1 MSSGRCEKKQRP
13 SGLDDQS
20 SGVSCGKEVATAKN
34 HLPRVVLKA
43 EDIAHVLRDGVAIL
57 PGSRDRTG
65 RAVIFFPPKDQQH
78 NPDNIRNVLRYLH
91 TVTSDETRDHGF
103 TVIID
108 MRGKHAYNN
117 VRPILKAINH
127 LCETTSGLNMMV
139 LIIKPD
145 TFWEKQKAN
154 MLIGSWSFE
163 VHMIS
168 IDAVMKFVDPSQLVR
183 ELGGSYP
190 YDHDDWLDTRLEL
203 ERWIWQISDVM
214 RHLECQRRSMADS
227 QSPVDISTAEAA
239 LSQHSS
245 IKKAIIAIPVDRLQ
259 NESDRISE
267 RINRAQCGISNPDL
281 VSSIP
286 HMVNLLI
293 SLRNLKSDVFK
304 QWEARR
310 VELEGCYQ
318 MKLFEHDA
326 ENMIDWTRK
335 HNDTL
340 TQCIGNIGASEVEA
354 CEKLREFDEFSVA
367 ADNAEVNIAQ
377 VTNIAIRLHSAGG
390 QTARNKLERLK
401 LRLDEE
407 WSRFKE
413 QLVKRKLILN
423 AAVAFF
429 SATKVY
435 FAKLP
440 LWVESPGV
448 DPSSMSG
455 KTSDVLEEAIQQ
467 HEKFWATVEEIYAEA
482 FAQGSQL
489 IQLLK
494 SVEVDDPT
502 IKELLGKLTR
512 AHKHLL
518 CLWKERR
525 VRLHSML
532 ALIAFRTDTQLV
544 VEWLEQHGDP
554 YLTKNTSIGESIEQ
568 ARILQRNHSHFRQIA
583 RNTYSNANK
592 LFEASK
598 AILESGVCDAEKM
611 RAMIGDLDQRVQ
623 QFTHRVEVRFN
634 LLNQSVLFHTHYR
647 EIMAWYDEME
657 KKYGEQVIDTEVDAC
672 ERSKEQWLYETDGT
686 AQAYAT
692 TIGEGNQLVH
702 DLEVH
707 SQHTGI
713 DYTSNISCI
722 NRLIRNIEGRNS
734 KLSNMWNPQ
743 RVLLQI
749 GLRFAVFVR
758 DNCEVLSQIRSW
770 EEDMRGMLE
779 SSTFAGNAEKVLP
792 FHQDNTSQVK
802 MAVKNIRKCAQEVL
816 QSIHG
821 NGFSDLRTRQG
832 KNVTDLIRENLKILE
847 SAEHQVMKY
856 AAETSYRIEGSRK
869 LGRIRNVVREIVAV
883 FDREERAL
891 QAMST
896 VPVDLEQALRA
907 QEEHELFIKKIELN
921 NMDSVRVFYELSN
934 ELIREGSTD
943 RAAVVELNEMVTGRW
958 RRLSGLAEERNK
970 LLKAAIVC
978 YKTYLTGVYPI
989 LDQLEKD
996 YSQNP
1001 DRDWCV
1007 ARVGET
1013 PQERVNVISELLSKH
1028 MDYKDRFLRGC
1039 IYAQKTSE
1047 MFLKYIERTSTG
1059 SGTHNRFDSE
1069 RIIRMKSD
1077 LRERQ
1082 SKILELWTKK
1092 KKQLDRCQQF
1102 VLLDATRHVLIDWLC
1117 GEGERRLAEFL
1128 KMGLADVATLEDF
1141 HTFKLT
1147 VKEERAK
1154 IQTFLCMAGQ
1164 IKDEAM
1170 QHASD
1175 IADCVADVRVRFEK
1189 FSKRVA
1195 ECETILRGGKAKDD
1209 LSLNRLSD
1217 SNVEE
1222 SMNIMKDEQNS
1233 KMREPMHELIKTEKD
1248 YIEDLR
1254 KCIQVYIS
1262 EFDTAEANSTLPP
1275 VLRDRR
1281 HAIFGNYEKLY
1292 AFHSEKFVH
1301 ELSKYEDDP
1310 EEVGCS
1316 FTVWVDYLNELY
1328 TDYCV
1333 NMEQNNHV
1341 VALPEVMA
1349 FFEAIRERHGL
1360 EQNNSLHSMRIKPV
1374 QRCTRYKLLME
1385 QLLKHCSNVEE
1396 IREAYEV
1403 VKSLPRR
1410 VNDIIHFNGLE
1421 KDKLGVVGPF
1431 VMQDLLTVW
1440 EPRNYFNKTKGKE
1453 RQVFLFEQAIVIA
1466 KKMDFTTKNVKYI
1479 VKGKP
1484 IPIGTVASN
1493 ENRIDLRSAPQPKEE
1508 VKIMWVKRIREL
1520 TQALL
1525 PLNLGVG
1532 LENVSSSGNSSTAE
1546 TISTKSSNASTN
1558 SIEFP
1563 SRDADETSSL
1573 DSQRLSIQS
1582 TDSNQRLPFWYVNSI
1597 LPL

>member
-1 MSSGRCEKKQRP
+1 MVDS
-13 SGLDDQS
+13 
-20 SGVSCGKEVATAKN
+20 EVI
-34 HLPRVVLKA
+34 LKA
-43 EDIAHVLRDGVAIL
+43 EDIAHVLRDGVALL

-65 RAVIFFPPKDQQH
+65 RAIIVFPPKEHQL
-78 NPDNIRNVLRYLH
+78 NPDNIRNILRYLH
-91 TVTSDETRDHGF
+91 TVTADDTREHGF

-108 MRGKHAYNN
+108 MRGKHASNN
-117 VRPILKAINH
+117 VRPILKSVNH
-127 LCETTSGLNMMV
+127 LCETTNGLVIMV
-139 LIIKPD
+139 LVIKPD

-168 IDAVMKFVDPSQLVR
+168 IDALSKFIDPSQLTR
-183 ELGGSYP
+183 DLGGFFP

-203 ERWIWQISDVM
+203 ERWIWQVSEVM
-214 RHLECQRRSMADS
+214 RNLECQRRSMAEA
-227 QSPVDISTAEAA
+227 QSPVDVTTAEAA
-239 LSQHSS
+239 LSQHSN
-245 IKKAIIAIPVDRLQ
+245 IKKTIFSIPIDRLQ
-259 NESDRISE
+259 SESDRISE
-267 RINRAQCGISNPDL
+267 RINRAQCGVSNPDL

-286 HMVNLLI
+286 HMSNLLT
-293 SLRNLKSDVFK
+293 SLRSLKNDVFK
-304 QWEARR
+304 QWEGRR

-326 ENMIDWTRK
+326 DEMLDWTRK
-335 HNDTL
+335 HCEAL
-340 TQCIGNIGASEVEA
+340 TRRMSDIGASDAEA
-354 CEKLREFDEFSVA
+354 SERLHEFEEFSTT
-367 ADNAEVNIAQ
+367 ADSAEVNITQ
-377 VTNIAIRLHSAGG
+377 VTNIAVRLRSVGG
-390 QTARNKLERLK
+390 QSYRNKLERTK
-401 LRLDEE
+401 LRLEEE
-407 WSRFKE
+407 WARFQE
-413 QLVKRKLILN
+413 QLVKRRMILST
-423 AAVAFF
+423 AVAFF
-429 SATKVY
+429 SAAKVY
-435 FAKLP
+435 FAQLP
-440 LWVESPGV
+440 GWLENPGV
-448 DPSSMSG
+448 DPSAMNG
-455 KTSDVLEEAIQQ
+455 KTAEVLEDAIQQ
-467 HEKFWATVEEIYAEA
+467 HEKFWASVEETYAE
-482 FAQGSQL
+482 
-489 IQLLK
+489 
-494 SVEVDDPT
+494 
-502 IKELLGKLTR
+502 
-512 AHKHLL
+512 
-518 CLWKERR
+518 

-554 YLTKNTSIGESIEQ
+554 YLTKNTSIGETVEQ
-568 ARILQRNHSHFRQIA
+568 ARTLQRNHSHFRQIA

-623 QFTHRVEVRFN
+623 QFTHRVEARFN
-634 LLNQSVLFHTHYR
+634 LLNQSVLFHTHYH

-657 KKYGEQVIDTEVDAC
+657 KKYADRVVDCDVEAC
-672 ERSKEQWLYETDGT
+672 ERSKEQWLYESDGT

-692 TIGEGNQLVH
+692 TIGEGTQLVRE
-702 DLEVH
+702 LEVH

-713 DYTSNISCI
+713 DYNSNIACI
-722 NRLIRNIEGRNS
+722 NRLIRNIESRNS
-734 KLSNMWNPQ
+734 KLSNVWNPQ

-792 FHQDNTSQVK
+792 FHQDNTAQVK

-821 NGFSDLRTRQG
+821 NGFSDLRTKQG
-832 KNVTDLIRENLKILE
+832 KSVTDLIRENLKILE
-847 SAEHQVMKY
+847 VAEHQVMQY

-869 LGRIRNVVREIVAV
+869 LGRIRNVVREIVSV

-891 QAMST
+891 QQMST
-896 VPVDLEQALRA
+896 VPADLEQAYRA
-907 QEEHELFIKKIELN
+907 QEAHELFIKKIELN

-1001 DRDWCV
+1001 DRDWCSE
-1007 ARVGET
+1007 RGET

-1028 MDYKDRFLRGC
+1028 MDYKDRFLKGC

-1047 MFLKYIERTSTG
+1047 LFLKYIERTS
-1059 SGTHNRFDSE
+1059 SGTGVHNRLDSE
-1069 RIIRMKSD
+1069 RIIRMKSE

-1102 VLLDATRHVLIDWLC
+1102 VLMDATRHVLVDWLC
-1117 GEGERRLAEFL
+1117 GEGERRLSEFL
-1128 KMGLADVATLEDF
+1128 GKGIADAATLEDF
-1141 HTFKLT
+1141 HTFKLA

-1154 IQTFLCMAGQ
+1154 IQTLLCMAGP
-1164 IKDEAM
+1164 IRDEAR
-1170 QHASD
+1170 QHAAD
-1175 IADCVADVRVRFEK
+1175 IAECMDDVRVRFER
-1189 FSKRVA
+1189 FSRRVA
-1195 ECETILRGGKAKDD
+1195 DCESVLRGGKTVAKDD
-1209 LSLNRLSD
+1209 LSLDRLSD
-1217 SNVEE
+1217 PNVEE
-1222 SMNIMKDEQNS
+1222 SMNIMKREQNKKLSLLWFLVETDTAVPTS
-1233 KMREPMHELIKTEKD
+1233 KYLPTYREPMHELIKSERD
-1248 YIEDLR
+1248 YIDDLR
-1254 KCIQVYIS
+1254 KCIQVYIT
-1262 EFDTAEANSTLPP
+1262 EFDAAEANSTLP
-1275 VLRDRR
+1275 LALKDRR
-1281 HAIFGNYEKLY
+1281 QAIFGNYEKLY
-1292 AFHSEKFVH
+1292 AFHAEKFFH

-1341 VALPEVMA
+1341 VAIPEVIS
-1349 FFEAIRERHGL
+1349 FFESIREKHGL

-1385 QLLKHCSNVEE
+1385 QLLKHCNNVEE
-1396 IREAYEV
+1396 IREAYDV

-1440 EPRNYFNKTKGKE
+1440 EPRNYFNKAKGKD

-1466 KKMDFTTKNVKYI
+1466 KKMELTPKNVKYI
-1479 VKGKP
+1479 IKGKP
-1484 IPIGTVASN
+1484 IPLSDVSVVEHVEGDACRFGLRIGTVASN
-1493 ENRIDLRSAPQPKEE
+1493 ENRIDLRSAPQPKED

-1532 LENVSSSGNSSTAE
+1532 LEGVSSSGGSTTPA
-1546 TISTKSSNASTN
+1546 SVSARSSNASAN
-1558 SIEFP
+1558 SMDFG
-1563 SRDADETSSL
+1563 SRDTDETSSV

-1582 TDSNQRLPFWYVNSI
+1582 VDSNQENGN
-1597 LPL
+1597 